1 MSEDII
7 RQIIQYAVDKAR
19 AVTDDEEAFYLRVL
33 YKEFDKQIGRQLE
46 VGEYIQYKEE
56 LYKVLQEHTVQEQW
70 TPDASPSLFAKV
82 IVGIDEILEWV
93 QPDSTNAYM
102 NGDKVLYEGKT
113 YVSIIDNNV
122 WSPAAYPQ
130 GWEEIQ

>member
-1 MSEDII
+1 MNEDKL
-7 RQIIQYAVDKAR
+7 RKIIQIAFKEAQKI
-19 AVTDDEEAFYLRVL
+19 TDEQEALDVKFL
-33 YKEFDKQIGRQLE
+33 YKKFDKQIGRTLK